1 MTDGEDVGGVVP
13 GATSTDSGRAN
24 GTGTPNGGFVT
35 GRRPSGVDC
44 RELFVPAWEGV
55 EAGLFRDEE
64 VLAAEAGTEVI
75 MNCFDG
81 SRANEPCGDGI
92 RERRGRS
99 PPLRTGEAWTGIVG
113 EFMIGNRDLASV
125 GGVGGG
131 GGGRG
136 RHVFGSKRREMRAA
150 NATGEARVGGL
161 KEEEAELLETHLSL
175 AVFTA
180 ASWDT
185 VGKTSGLTMG
195 ASSAKG
201 TAENDAAQAVS

>member
-64 VLAAEAGTEVI
+64 VLAAEAEVIMSGTEVI

-81 SRANEPCGDGI
+81 SRANEPSGDGT

-99 PPLRTGEAWTGIVG
+99 SPLRTGEAWTEIVG
-113 EFMIGNRDLASV
+113 EFMIGNGDLASV

-131 GGGRG
+131 GG
-136 RHVFGSKRREMRAA
+136 RHVFGSKRREMRA
-150 NATGEARVGGL
+150 TGRARVGGL
-161 KEEEAELLETHLSL
+161 KEEEAELSETHLTL

-185 VGKTSGLTMG
+185 VGRTSGLTMG

-201 TAENDAAQAVS
+201 TAENNAAQAVS

>member
-99 PPLRTGEAWTGIVG
+99 PPLRTGEAWTEVVG
-113 EFMIGNRDLASV
+113 EFMIGNGDLASV
-125 GGVGGG
+125 GGGE
-131 GGGRG
+131 
-136 RHVFGSKRREMRAA
+136 RHVFESKRREMRAA
-150 NATGEARVGGL
+150 NATGEAQVDGL

>member
-99 PPLRTGEAWTGIVG
+99 PPLRTGEAWTEVVG
-113 EFMIGNRDLASV
+113 EFMIGNGDLASV
-125 GGVGGG
+125 GGGE
-131 GGGRG
+131 
-136 RHVFGSKRREMRAA
+136 RHVFESKRREMRAA
-150 NATGEARVGGL
+150 NATGEAQVDGL

-185 VGKTSGLTMG
+185 VGRTSGLTMG

-201 TAENDAAQAVS
+201 TAENNAAQTVS

>member
-1 MTDGEDVGGVVP
+1 MTDGEDVGGVVL

-99 PPLRTGEAWTGIVG
+99 PPLRTGEAWTEVVG

-125 GGVGGG
+125 GGGE
-131 GGGRG
+131 

-150 NATGEARVGGL
+150 NAAGEARVGGL

-175 AVFTA
+175 AVFTT

-185 VGKTSGLTMG
+185 VGRTSGLTMG

>member
-24 GTGTPNGGFVT
+24 GTGSPNGGFVT

-81 SRANEPCGDGI
+81 SRAKEPCGDGI

-99 PPLRTGEAWTGIVG
+99 PPLRTGEAWTEVVG
-113 EFMIGNRDLASV
+113 EFMIGNGDLASV
-125 GGVGGG
+125 GDGE
-131 GGGRG
+131 

-161 KEEEAELLETHLSL
+161 KEEEVEPLETHLSL

-185 VGKTSGLTMG
+185 VGRTSGLTMG

-201 TAENDAAQAVS
+201 TAETDAAQAVS

>member
-13 GATSTDSGRAN
+13 GVTSTDSGRAN
-24 GTGTPNGGFVT
+24 ETGTPNGGFVT

-64 VLAAEAGTEVI
+64 VLAAEAEVEVI

-81 SRANEPCGDGI
+81 SRANEPCGDGT
-92 RERRGRS
+92 RERRGRGS
-99 PPLRTGEAWTGIVG
+99 PLRTGEAWIEIIG
-113 EFMIGNRDLASV
+113 EFMIGNRNLASV
-125 GGVGGG
+125 GGVGGSSG
-131 GGGRG
+131 GGG
-136 RHVFGSKRREMRAA
+136 RHVFGSKRRERCVQQMQL
-150 NATGEARVGGL
+150 RVRVL
-161 KEEEAELLETHLSL
+161 KEEEAELSETHLSL
-175 AVFTA
+175 PVFTA

-185 VGKTSGLTMG
+185 VGRTSGLTMG

-201 TAENDAAQAVS
+201 TAENNAAQTVS

>member
-99 PPLRTGEAWTGIVG
+99 PPLRTGEAWTEVVG
-113 EFMIGNRDLASV
+113 EFMIGNGDLASV
-125 GGVGGG
+125 GGGE
-131 GGGRG
+131 
-136 RHVFGSKRREMRAA
+136 RHVFGSKQREMRAA
-150 NATGEARVGGL
+150 NATGEARVDGL

-201 TAENDAAQAVS
+201 TAENNAAQTVS

>member
-24 GTGTPNGGFVT
+24 ETGTPNGGFVT

-44 RELFVPAWEGV
+44 RELFVPAWEDV

-64 VLAAEAGTEVI
+64 VLAVEAEVEVI

-81 SRANEPCGDGI
+81 SRANEPCGDGT

-99 PPLRTGEAWTGIVG
+99 SPLRTGEAWMEIVG
-113 EFMIGNRDLASV
+113 EFMIGNGDLASV

-131 GGGRG
+131 GGGGG
-136 RHVFGSKRREMRAA
+136 RHVFGSKRRERCVQQMQL
-150 NATGEARVGGL
+150 RVGGL
-161 KEEEAELLETHLSL
+161 KEEEAELSETYLSL
-175 AVFTA
+175 PVFTA

-185 VGKTSGLTMG
+185 VGRTSGLTMG

-201 TAENDAAQAVS
+201 TAENNAAQTVS

>member
-1 MTDGEDVGGVVP
+1 M
-13 GATSTDSGRAN
+13 
-24 GTGTPNGGFVT
+24 T

-44 RELFVPAWEGV
+44 RELSVPAWEGV

-92 RERRGRS
+92 CERRGRS
-99 PPLRTGEAWTGIVG
+99 PPLRTGEAWTEVVG
-113 EFMIGNRDLASV
+113 EFMIGNGDLASV
-125 GGVGGG
+125 GGG
-131 GGGRG
+131 G

-150 NATGEARVGGL
+150 NATGGARVGGL

-185 VGKTSGLTMG
+185 VGRTSGLTMG